1 MALHVPYLGRRSK
14 GLHAFQEGF
23 TMRKV
28 FETQGSCSLDTAVVD
43 VTKMILE
50 RIRSQEIV
58 ERVTIARAYMELA
71 RLYPDVVKYRDEM
84 SRSLRK
90 LADVTAS
97 HGQARLARSAM
108 LLAEKVS
115 PAVLP
120 PMQQRDMTTWG
131 FRHTHVR

>member
-1 MALHVPYLGRRSK
+1 MALHVQYPERRSK
-14 GLHAFQEGF
+14 GLHVSKEGF
-23 TMRKV
+23 TMRKM
-28 FETQGSCSLDTAVVD
+28 FETQESCSLDTAVVD

-84 SRSLRK
+84 SRSLLK

-97 HGQARLARSAM
+97 HGQPRLARSAM
-108 LLAEKVS
+108 ALAERVT
-115 PAVLP
+115 PAFFTPV
-120 PMQQRDMTTWG
+120 QQRG
-131 FRHTHVR
+131 EFSHTHMG